1 MMIPRFFLVV
11 FLLSALTVTG
21 CGYTKKTVLPQDIK
35 TIYVDTVRN
44 EIPVKMIY
52 AYQPGVEIQLTKE
65 IIRNLNIDGRVKVVT
80 REDADAVLETSLIE
94 FIQEGTRFTSLESVE
109 QYRLFIVVKMKLINS
124 RTKQVIWQEDNFSGD
139 AEYFVSTLP
148 DVSLQQATEAA
159 IVRLASNVTNRIVE
173 DW

>member
-1 MMIPRFFLVV
+1 MMTSRFFLATI
-11 FLLSALTVTG
+11 LLIGLSLTG

-52 AYQPGVEIQLTKE
+52 AYQPGVEMQLTKQ
-65 IIRNLNIDGRVKVVT
+65 IIRDLNVDGRVKVVT
-80 REDADAVLETSLIE
+80 REKADAVLETSLIE

-109 QYRLFIVVKMKLINS
+109 QYRLFIVVKMKLINN
-124 RTKQVIWQEDNFSGD
+124 RTQQVIWQEDNFSGD

-148 DVSLQQATEAA
+148 DMSLQQATEAA
-159 IVRLASNVTNRIVE
+159 IVRLASNVTDRIVE